1 MRIWIFYSPHTSPAK
16 NSSPSLTTRY
26 KSVVL
31 LFSLWQDRS
40 LQAWKISPLKKRY
53 TAGHKLCISKGGY
66 VQKIRGH
73 IVTPIVALSS
83 ANNIQ
88 SLYNKDIAQRLLLP
102 LLHNHK
108 TTYFLSPYF
117 LPFPTLYFLCNLPT
131 YLYQRTSGHYL
142 QTNTIVGFLSVFQ

>member
-1 MRIWIFYSPHTSPAK
+1 VA
-16 NSSPSLTTRY
+16 
-26 KSVVL
+26 
-31 LFSLWQDRS
+31 RS
-40 LQAWKISPLKKRY
+40 IAASMENFASEKKKKRY
-53 TAGHKLCISKGGY
+53 TAGYKLCVSKGGY

-88 SLYNKDIAQRLLLP
+88 PLYNKDIAQRLLLP

-131 YLYQRTSGHYL
+131 
-142 QTNTIVGFLSVFQ
+142 